1 MEDEARALEP
11 EQQQEQQQEQDVD
24 TLEPEQEQEQ
34 QQEPDPLVKKLRNEA
49 AGNRVK
55 AREAGELAEQRA
67 AALFTALVKLDGRLA
82 DPSDLPFS
90 EEYLTDEAALGSAIS
105 DLLERKPG
113 LSARQYLGDIG
124 AGVKGGNSSTLIEL
138 MRGD

>member
-1 MEDEARALEP
+1 MEDEARALE
-11 EQQQEQQQEQDVD
+11 QQEQQEQQEQ
-24 TLEPEQEQEQ
+24 EQEQEQEQ
-34 QQEPDPLVKKLRNEA
+34 QEQDPLVKKLRNEA

-82 DPSDLPFS
+82 DPSDLPYS
-90 EEYLTDEAALGSAIS
+90 EEYLTDEAALESAIS

-113 LSARQYLGDIG
+113 LAARQYRGNIG
-124 AGVKGGNSSTLIEL
+124 AGVKGDSPTSLIEI
-138 MRGD
+138 MRGH